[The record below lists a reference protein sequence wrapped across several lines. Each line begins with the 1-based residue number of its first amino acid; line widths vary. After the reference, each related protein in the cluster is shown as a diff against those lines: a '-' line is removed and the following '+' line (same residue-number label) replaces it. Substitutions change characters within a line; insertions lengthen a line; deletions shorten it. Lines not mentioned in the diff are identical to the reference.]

1 MIKWIWTLL
10 QKIWHW
16 GMHDRPKLARGVS
29 GDEAPVKVSGRVV
42 AEWPEESIPKLD
54 DGSNAQR
61 LEEKERDQR
70 SRTSRLSEQFAGVL
84 STSEGSGNLDYSMKE
99 HFFSPHNPTNK

>member
-16 GMHDRPKLARGVS
+16 GMHDRPKLARRVP
-29 GDEAPVKVSGRVV
+29 GDEGPFEVPDRLTAKWSKESG
-42 AEWPEESIPKLD
+42 SKLD

-84 STSEGSGNLDYSMKE
+84 STTEGSGDLDYTMKE
-99 HFFSPHNPTNK
+99 HFFSPQNPNNK